1 MNEMTPEPENDHN
14 LFRTLIIASGI
25 LLIGLIFGGWLFGSR
40 RMAVGI
46 ACGGLLA
53 LGNTFWLK
61 QCIVRAMRLDPRRA
75 VRFAVIRYLLRLALL
90 AGVLY
95 LLIVRI
101 GIDIVGLIVGLSV
114 LVLVIIGSSLY
125 RAARTGG

>member
-1 MNEMTPEPENDHN
+1 MTPVPENDPD
-14 LFRTLIIASGI
+14 LFRILTAASGI
-25 LLIGLIFGGWLFGSR
+25 LLALLIGGGWMFGSPQF
-40 RMAVGI
+40 AAGI

-61 QCIVRAMRLDPRRA
+61 RSIERAMGLEPRQA
-75 VRFAVIRYLLRLALL
+75 GRFAVVRYVVRLAVL

-101 GIDIVGLIVGLSV
+101 GIDIIGLVLGLSI
-114 LVLVIIGSSLY
+114 LVIVIIGCSLY
-125 RAARTGG
+125 RAARNGG

>member
-1 MNEMTPEPENDHN
+1 MSEMTPETENDRN
-14 LFRTLIIASGI
+14 LFRNLTVASGVLLAVLII
-25 LLIGLIFGGWLFGSR
+25 GGWVIGSQKV
-40 RMAVGI
+40 AAGI

-61 QCIVRAMRLDPRRA
+61 RSIERAMGLEPRQA
-75 VRFAVIRYLLRLALL
+75 GRFAVVRYVLRLGLL
-90 AGVLY
+90 AGLLY

-101 GIDIVGLIVGLSV
+101 GIDIIGLIIGLSV
-114 LVLVIIGSSLY
+114 LVIVIIGFSLY

>member
-1 MNEMTPEPENDHN
+1 MTPAPENDDN
-14 LFRTLIIASGI
+14 LFRTLTAAGWLLLA
-25 LLIGLIFGGWLFGSR
+25 LLIACGWIFISQRF
-40 RMAVGI
+40 AAGI

-61 QCIVRAMRLDPRRA
+61 RSIERAMGLEPRQA
-75 VRFAVIRYLLRLALL
+75 GRFAVGRYVLRLAVL

-95 LLIVRI
+95 LLIVTV
-101 GIDIVGLIVGLSV
+101 GIDIIGLIAGLSV
-114 LVLVIIGSSLY
+114 LVIVIIGFSLY

>member
-1 MNEMTPEPENDHN
+1 MTPAPENDDN
-14 LFRTLIIASGI
+14 LFRTLIAAGWLLLA
-25 LLIGLIFGGWLFGSR
+25 LLIACGWIFISQRF
-40 RMAVGI
+40 AAGI

-61 QCIVRAMRLDPRRA
+61 RSIERAMGLEPRQA
-75 VRFAVIRYLLRLALL
+75 GRFAVVRYVLRLAVL

-95 LLIVRI
+95 LLIVTV
-101 GIDIVGLIVGLSV
+101 GIDIIGLIAGLSV
-114 LVLVIIGSSLY
+114 LVIVIIGFSLY

>member
-1 MNEMTPEPENDHN
+1 MTPAPENDDN
-14 LFRTLIIASGI
+14 LFRTLIAAGWLLLA
-25 LLIGLIFGGWLFGSR
+25 LLIACGWIFISQRF
-40 RMAVGI
+40 AAGI

-61 QCIVRAMRLDPRRA
+61 RSIERAMGLEPRQA
-75 VRFAVIRYLLRLALL
+75 GRFAVVRYVLRLAVL

-95 LLIVRI
+95 LLIVTV
-101 GIDIVGLIVGLSV
+101 GIDIIGLIAGLSV
-114 LVLVIIGSSLY
+114 LVLVIIGFSLY

>member
-1 MNEMTPEPENDHN
+1 MTPAPENDDN
-14 LFRTLIIASGI
+14 LLRTLIAAGWLLLA
-25 LLIGLIFGGWLFGSR
+25 LLIACGWIFISQRF
-40 RMAVGI
+40 AAGI

-61 QCIVRAMRLDPRRA
+61 RSIERAMGLEPRQA
-75 VRFAVIRYLLRLALL
+75 GRFAVVRYVLRLAVL

-95 LLIVRI
+95 LLIVTV
-101 GIDIVGLIVGLSV
+101 GIDIIGLIAGLSV
-114 LVLVIIGSSLY
+114 LVIVIIGFSLY